1 MRQANRRRKRETS
14 QLRLSEHRAARGI
27 ALTRAERDAL
37 IRSAKDVVITPV
49 AGQDGVYDIRPGS
62 SVGVVSAGERQIVI
76 SPKIGFE
83 RAMFLVSYAI
93 GRGRWSD
100 DVARLARADLIV
112 EAVAIAFARHLRIA
126 LGRGVLRGYRRQED
140 SLHTVRGRIRFDDQL
155 RVRLGV
161 APPIEVA
168 FDEFTEDIEE
178 NRLLRAALDRLRRFP
193 MRSRLPARRLRPH
206 EVALTDVQLI
216 PYETR
221 ALPEIHFT
229 RLNEHYRD
237 AVALAKLI
245 LEGTSY
251 ELEGG
256 EVRATAFLIDMNK
269 VFEDFVVIAL
279 REALRLT
286 AAEFPQGAGHRH
298 VRLDRR
304 ERVRLQPDLS
314 WWDAATCD
322 FVGDVKYKRTNVEG
336 IEHADLY
343 QLLAYTVALDLP
355 RGLLVYG
362 AGVET
367 PVTHDVVQA
376 GKQLFVRT
384 LDVSEE
390 PETILENVR
399 ELAAEVRRL
408 RMMNRADRRK
418 AAAAA

>member
-1 MRQANRRRKRETS
+1 MAGADDIVMQTE
-14 QLRLSEHRAARGI
+14 QLTKIYPGGLKAV
-27 ALTRAERDAL
+27 D
-37 IRSAKDVVITPV
+37 TPV
-49 AGQDGVYDIRPGS
+49 AGEDDVYDIRPGS
-62 SVGVVSAGERQIVI
+62 SIGVVTSGECQII
-76 SPKIGFE
+76 IRPKIGFE

-100 DVARLARADLIV
+100 DIARLARAELII
-112 EAVAIAFARHLRIA
+112 EAVAIAFARQLRIA
-126 LGRGVLRGYRRQED
+126 LGRGVLHGYRRFED
-140 SLHTVRGRIRFDDQL
+140 SLHTVRGRVRFDDQL

-193 MRSRLPARRLRPH
+193 MRSRLPARQLRPH
-206 EVALTDVQLI
+206 EVALTNVQLVA
-216 PYETR
+216 YESGT
-221 ALPEIHFT
+221 LPEIHFT

-237 AVALAKLI
+237 AISLAKLI
-245 LEGTSY
+245 LQGTSY

-256 EVRATAFLIDMNK
+256 DVRATAFLIDMNK

-279 REALRLT
+279 RDALGLT
-286 AAEFPQGAGHRH
+286 AAQFPQGAQHRH

-304 ERVRLQPDLS
+304 ERVRLLPDLS
-314 WWDAATCD
+314 WWDVATCD
-322 FVGDVKYKRTNVEG
+322 FVGDVKYKRTTVEG

-367 PVTHDVVQA
+367 AVTHDVSRA
-376 GKQLFVRT
+376 GKQLLVRA
-384 LDVSEE
+384 LDVSGP
-390 PETILENVR
+390 PETILKNVR
-399 ELAAEVRRL
+399 DLADEVREIR
-408 RMMNRADRRK
+408 RMNRAGHRK
-418 AAAAA
+418 AATSA

>member
-1 MRQANRRRKRETS
+1 MTS
-14 QLRLSEHRAARGI
+14 QLRLSEHRAERGI

-37 IRSAKDVVITPV
+37 IRSAKDVVMTPV
-49 AGQDGVYDIRPGS
+49 AGQDDVYDIRPGS
-62 SVGVVSAGERQIVI
+62 SVGVITAGERQIII

-93 GRGRWSD
+93 GRGRWFD

-112 EAVAIAFARHLRIA
+112 EAVGIAFARHLRIA

-193 MRSRLPARRLRPH
+193 MRSPLPARQLRPH
-206 EVALTDVQLI
+206 EVALTDVQLMV
-216 PYETR
+216 YETR
-221 ALPEIHFT
+221 ALPQIHFT

-286 AAEFPQGAGHRH
+286 PAEFPQGARNRR

-304 ERVRLQPDLS
+304 ERVRLLPDLS
-314 WWDAATCD
+314 WWDSATCD

-376 GKQLFVRT
+376 GRQMLVRT
-384 LDVSEE
+384 LDVSEG
-390 PETILENVR
+390 PETILENVKK
-399 ELAAEVRRL
+399 LAAEVRRL

-418 AAAAA
+418 AAVAA